1 MSRRVV
7 TLTSIAVERDSRAFK
22 QASSMSRLG
31 YESVVVEHLPSERR
45 EALPFE
51 LRTVDQQAPSGR
63 LREMWR
69 ALGRMWHNAW
79 ELLRRLGPTRAR
91 PTPTRFRHYVWE
103 FLRLFGPTT
112 ARSTPDADLYY
123 VHGYFQYPAVYLRS
137 RRRRIP
143 FIYDAHDFYSS
154 FAPRATRA
162 DRMQSWFRERIE
174 AACVRRAAEVVT
186 VSPGCADLIESR
198 FGRRPMVVRNCAD
211 LRLDVTA
218 GTDVRRAA
226 ELGDDAF
233 LMVMA
238 GNWKPGL
245 AFDEALVALSRLP
258 DSVHLAFVGAGYG
271 PCEKQARRRGLDSR
285 VHFVP
290 PVRPTQV
297 DDLIRSAD
305 LAAILYR
312 GLTSS
317 YVHMLPNGF
326 FHSIAAGLPILYPD
340 LPDIRAIATEYD
352 LGLPID
358 PAVPDSM
365 ADRVRELL
373 DDPGLLARLSANAER
388 AKQSLNWQQ
397 EEQRLAELT
406 ERVLDNRPS

>member
-1 MSRRVV
+1 MSRIV
-7 TLTSIAVERDSRAFK
+7 TLTSISVERDSRTFK

-31 YESVVVEHLPSERR
+31 YESIVVEHLASESR

-51 LRTVDQQAPSGR
+51 LRTVEQAPSGR
-63 LREMWR
+63 LSEAWR
-69 ALGRMWHNAW
+69 AFGRLRHRVWGF
-79 ELLRRLGPTRAR
+79 LRRLGPTRAR
-91 PTPTRFRHYVWE
+91 APRTRLRHYIWE
-103 FLRLFGPTT
+103 FLWLFGPTT
-112 ARSTPDADLYY
+112 ARATPDADLYY
-123 VHGYFQYPAVYLRS
+123 LHGYFQYPAIYLRA

-154 FAPRATRA
+154 FAPRETRA
-162 DRMQSWFRERIE
+162 ERMQSWFRERIE
-174 AACVRRAAEVVT
+174 AACIRRAAEVVT

-198 FGRRPMVVRNCAD
+198 FGRRPIVVRNCAD
-211 LRLDVTA
+211 LRLDEPA

-226 ELGDDAF
+226 GLGEDAF
-233 LMVMA
+233 LVVLA

-245 AFDEALVALSRLP
+245 AFNEALVALSLLP

-271 PCEKQARRRGLDSR
+271 PHEKEARERGLESR

-290 PVRPTQV
+290 PVRPTQI

-326 FHSIAAGLPILYPD
+326 FHSVAAGLPILYPD
-340 LPDIRAIATEYD
+340 LPDIRGIAADYD

-358 PAVPDSM
+358 PAVPDSV
-365 ADRVRELL
+365 ADQVRALL
-373 DDPGLLARLSANAER
+373 DDPGLLARLKANAER
-388 AKQSLNWQQ
+388 ARESLNWQH
-397 EEQRLAELT
+397 EERLLVELVD
-406 ERVLDNRPS
+406 RVLDNRRS